1 MRSLAHLLVLLF
13 LLLPVRAHAQV
24 YDARGLEAAVELR
37 LRSAAWQES
46 VRPVPVAQNEPAK
59 IWMIGGAAA
68 VVVGAVV
75 GGGGGTILIV
85 GGIGCAGY
93 GFYLA
98 TR

>member
-1 MRSLAHLLVLLF
+1 MF